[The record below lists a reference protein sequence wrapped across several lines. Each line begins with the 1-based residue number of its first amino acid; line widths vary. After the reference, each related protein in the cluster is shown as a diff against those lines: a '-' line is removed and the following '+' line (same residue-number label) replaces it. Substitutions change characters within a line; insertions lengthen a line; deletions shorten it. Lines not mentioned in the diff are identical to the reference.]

1 VLAATDTSKLL
12 YKRGGCR
19 ITGELPVCHQVLP
32 GFVTRFYHQV
42 LPSPGFT
49 RFCTRF
55 CHQVLSPGFVTR
67 FCHQVLS
74 PGFTVTRFYQV
85 LPGFT
90 RFSPGFRHQV
100 FCHQVFTYLTRFTTR
115 FTWTAPGL
123 PCHQVYQPGLPVT
136 RFTRFSL
143 RQFWLRSFR
152 YQRNRPV
159 ENKPSAARIRLDW
172 RK

>member
-67 FCHQVLS
+67 FC
-74 PGFTVTRFYQV
+74 
-85 LPGFT
+85 
-90 RFSPGFRHQV
+90 HQV